1 MPVKLLSSHVWGS
14 GNLEQKKTTQRL
26 NSFKSKFTA
35 SRPHK
40 MSGVTEDISGSST
53 SEMFYLKKKKKNPI
67 ITSHPEE
74 ELKVSSGLGCMKN
87 HYGLNFSI

>member
-1 MPVKLLSSHVWGS
+1 MTFYATRSVYWS
-14 GNLEQKKTTQRL
+14 KTV
-26 NSFKSKFTA
+26 N
-35 SRPHK
+35 
-40 MSGVTEDISGSST
+40 
-53 SEMFYLKKKKKNPI
+53 FYLKKKKKNPI